1 MTLAPANFVN
11 HWCLLAIFPQL
22 RMMMY
27 LDSLY
32 HGAHARE
39 SFQRMQ
45 NFLQCSQQFSKE
57 QHPPLDWKEWLFYN
71 IPSQDLSQQT
81 NSDDCGVFVLKWAQH
96 IALSFPLDFTQN
108 DIESFRYSM
117 ILEICAGDP
126 RLRIELTSI
135 ENQVRNETGE
145 EHASTRS
152 ESEEKS
158 KKKTMISLKRKSK
171 SCSLQDFLDSD
182 DDFQQAKK
190 VKPSCTKDSAD
201 HSSYPN
207 TQTKKVHYISP
218 MITAMLKVNPAS
230 NNPTQAQ
237 TYHCILGTFFHQTT
251 PTNFW
256 NMKTKRKNILQGR
269 QKTLL
274 RQVSPFAT

>member
-1 MTLAPANFVN
+1 
-11 HWCLLAIFPQL
+11 
-22 RMMMY
+22 
-27 LDSLY
+27 
-32 HGAHARE
+32 
-39 SFQRMQ
+39 
-45 NFLQCSQQFSKE
+45 
-57 QHPPLDWKEWLFYN
+57 
-71 IPSQDLSQQT
+71 
-81 NSDDCGVFVLKWAQH
+81 
-96 IALSFPLDFTQN
+96 
-108 DIESFRYSM
+108 M

-135 ENQVRNETGE
+135 ENQARNETGE

-171 SCSLQDFLDSD
+171 SCSLQNFLDSD

-207 TQTKKVHYISP
+207 TQTKKSTISP

-230 NNPTQAQ
+230 NNPTEAQ
-237 TYHCILGTFFHQTT
+237 TYHCILGTFFHQTI

-269 QKTLL
+269 QKTLS